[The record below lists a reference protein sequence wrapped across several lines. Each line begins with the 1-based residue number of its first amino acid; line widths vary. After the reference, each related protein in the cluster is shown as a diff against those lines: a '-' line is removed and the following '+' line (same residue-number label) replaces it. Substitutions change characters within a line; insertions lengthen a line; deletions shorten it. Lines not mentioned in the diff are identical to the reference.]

1 MIPNTKCRKCVYRMD
16 IGRVVCCGYLLYTGH
31 ARIKLND
38 LPGECSVYLPQ
49 KGNAA
54 LRRELLRKVKVQG
67 LPPKAAANE
76 SVKYLTERFGKDSK
90 RLY

>member
-1 MIPNTKCRKCVYRMD
+1 MVKKGKCRKCVYRTK
-16 IGRVVCCGYLLYTGH
+16 IHTSIACGYLLYTGH

-49 KGNAA
+49 RGNAA
-54 LRRELLRKVKVQG
+54 LRRELLRKVKKQG
-67 LPPKAAANE
+67 LAPQDAANE
-76 SVKYLTERFGKDSK
+76 SVKYLTERFGKDGN

>member
-1 MIPNTKCRKCVYRMD
+1 MVPKTKCKGCVYKAD
-16 IGRVVCCGYLLYTGH
+16 LSGTVCCGYLLYTGH

-38 LPGECSVYLPQ
+38 LPGECSVYLPR

-54 LRRELLRKVKVQG
+54 LRRELLYKTKRQS
-67 LPPKAAANE
+67 LAPAPAADEN
-76 SVKYLTERFGKDSK
+76 VKYLAEWFGNDSN